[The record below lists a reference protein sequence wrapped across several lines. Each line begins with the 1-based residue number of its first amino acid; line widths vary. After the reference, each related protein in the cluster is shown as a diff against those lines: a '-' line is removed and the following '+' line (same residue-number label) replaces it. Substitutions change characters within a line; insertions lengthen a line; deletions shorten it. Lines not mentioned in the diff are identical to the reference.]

1 MLYETGHPWITFKD
15 PSNIRYSNQHEGTVH
30 SSNLCTEILLHTKP
44 SVYQDGEKTIV
55 GETAVCNLGSVNL
68 KNHLIEDKSGKFTLN
83 RDLLASTIKTA
94 VRLLDN
100 VVDLNFYPTK
110 EAANSNLQHR
120 PVGLGMMA
128 THDVLQLADIQYD
141 SDEAVEY
148 IDELTEFFSY
158 NAILSSSKLAQE
170 RGSYKTFFCKVFC

>member
-1 MLYETGHPWITFKD
+1 MLKVLFETSHPWITFKD

-44 SVYQDGEKTIV
+44 SVYQDGEKTKV

-68 KNHLIEDKSGKFTLN
+68 KNHLIEDESGNFTPN

-110 EAANSNLQHR
+110 EAANSKF
-120 PVGLGMMA
+120 A
-128 THDVLQLADIQYD
+128 A
-141 SDEAVEY
+141 
-148 IDELTEFFSY
+148 
-158 NAILSSSKLAQE
+158 SSSWA
-170 RGSYKTFFCKVFC
+170 RDDGDS